1 MPEAVMEQET
11 NLYRSIE
18 TRVREV
24 IAETPT
30 IKTLRLEP
38 LESIAFTAGQ
48 FVGLTIPGVGEAPFT
63 PSSHSESRDV
73 IELTIM
79 RVGRV
84 TEAVHRLRGGETVGL
99 RGPFG
104 NGYELEE
111 FRDRDVLVVGGG
123 CGFAPLRSLMYSF
136 FDISDRLR
144 RLVFRGGCRSPQ
156 ELLYREELM
165 EWSQRPGLD
174 FDLTVD
180 VGDSGWTGHVGVVT
194 TLLDHIDIDATN
206 AKAVVCGPPL
216 MMKYTTRKLLE
227 IGFTPNDVYVS
238 MEQNMSCGI
247 GKCGHCRIGT
257 YYCCKDGPVFQYGK
271 IQNLLGI
278 WD

>member
-24 IAETPT
+24 ITETPT